1 MTQSASEA
9 DIVVRPAGAFE
20 LDLLA
25 ELHACCFAEAWDA
38 DALAALLAMPGAFAL
53 LADLRG
59 KQGDRPQAA
68 GFILVRAIAG
78 EAEILALGVQPA
90 ARRRGIAR
98 RLLTAG
104 SAEAASRGTAR
115 IYLEVAAD
123 NLAARTLYR
132 AVGFAQIAR
141 RAAYYR
147 GPEGAASALVMA
159 RDIAPEATG
168 SRPPDQTEQ
177 KV

>member
-1 MTQSASEA
+1 MRQSASEV
-9 DIVVRPAGAFE
+9 DIAIRPAGAFE

-25 ELHACCFAEAWDA
+25 DLHAACFAEAWDS

-59 KQGDRPQAA
+59 KRGDRPQAA

-78 EAEILALGVQPA
+78 EAEILALGVLPA

-98 RLLTAG
+98 QLLAAG

-115 IYLEVAAD
+115 IFLEVASD
-123 NLAARTLYR
+123 NLAARALYL
-132 AVGFAQIAR
+132 AAGFAQIAR

-147 GPEGAASALVMA
+147 RPDGATSALVLA
-159 RDIAPEATG
+159 RDMAPEGTG
-168 SRPPDQTEQ
+168 PRPPDQTE
-177 KV
+177 